1 VFIGKHSSPVVTADV
16 IGGGGGYEK
25 EEIINKKEERGEI
38 KEREVKRAVEV
49 ERLKQC
55 KMGFKK

>member
-1 VFIGKHSSPVVTADV
+1 MVTADV